1 MSKRRSS
8 LFMHV
13 KSEPNPEANP
23 SLWEHRLRQRRP
35 ISQNP
40 FVPDDT
46 AASTS
51 YEDAANDSSGPSL
64 QPAKTANSLPS
75 TSNGNSREELTI
87 DATNHDIEWGEQAP
101 GWLNLFYDLAW
112 TATFSSLT
120 SNNKFKQPWDSISY
134 IVFFTITWWMWTSQV
149 FYSVDFYTDDWFN
162 LLSVFLQLIIFG
174 ALAATTRGFDV
185 SNYILHSPG
194 STEWEDTAIET
205 ITPEQYSN
213 ERVAKVS
220 LAAIAIVL
228 ALSRLLLLV
237 QHIRVAI
244 YAKFTHR
251 SRRYPFRLLVVPIA
265 MAIST
270 VLFFVSFVI
279 TKRHYNEPTAA
290 KVKFY
295 LWGPAIVIEVL
306 AHILRFQWEIN
317 DGIRLRSH
325 GSVTGRLCDIT
336 TIILGEG
343 INAIAGTFYAIEKAP
358 GFGGPTGTAI
368 VCCAMIVFFL
378 AYLYFEGAAPLKS
391 VRRRA
396 AWVMMHLPWLLS
408 VILLLEGVKNQLLLT
423 SFMNSAVYL
432 IGQTTDIIYSDGDFD
447 QTVFNNTMRP
457 LMLKAGLTWDSQW
470 GNLVD
475 LISQNMTATNTTDL
489 DDQSLAEIQGV
500 WYYRLE
506 MMSILN
512 TYINFMDN
520 ETVAD
525 EVRKNINRYQSD
537 FDYVYQDYVSDQPEI
552 LFGFIWDLIHPSVNN
567 ARYIMALCGLTFIF
581 LATLNLIQSWP
592 RDRFHWASII
602 SRYAMGLVM
611 MLLIVLNVGKYQT
624 YFQPVDVPDSK
635 RAGVFNWIDANWVLP
650 TLAIA
655 YAIQFV
661 IDTVLVYVAVWFGR
675 KGQPTV
681 SEKDQ

>member
-1 MSKRRSS
+1 
-8 LFMHV
+8 
-13 KSEPNPEANP
+13 
-23 SLWEHRLRQRRP
+23 
-35 ISQNP
+35 
-40 FVPDDT
+40 
-46 AASTS
+46 
-51 YEDAANDSSGPSL
+51 
-64 QPAKTANSLPS
+64 
-75 TSNGNSREELTI
+75 
-87 DATNHDIEWGEQAP
+87 
-101 GWLNLFYDLAW
+101 
-112 TATFSSLT
+112 
-120 SNNKFKQPWDSISY
+120 
-134 IVFFTITWWMWTSQV
+134 
-149 FYSVDFYTDDWFN
+149 
-162 LLSVFLQLIIFG
+162 LIIFG

-213 ERVAKVS
+213 ERVARVS
-220 LAAIAIVL
+220 LVAIAIVL

-251 SRRYPFRLLVVPIA
+251 SRRYPIRLLVIPIA
-265 MAIST
+265 LAIST
-270 VLFFVSFVI
+270 ALFFVSFVV

-295 LWGPAIVIEVL
+295 LWGPAIVVEVL

-396 AWVMMHLPWLLS
+396 AWVMVHLPWLLS

-489 DDQSLAEIQGV
+489 DDQSLAEIQAV

-661 IDTVLVYVAVWFGR
+661 IDTALVYVAVWFGR
-675 KGQPTV
+675 KAQPTV
-681 SEKDQ
+681 NEKDQ